1 MEKLCPH
8 PAADGDFV
16 PVMTLD
22 ALLKLRT
29 RSFHLIRSARQA
41 HPGTL
46 ERNDRALVNRS
57 G

>member
-8 PAADGDFV
+8 PAADGDFA

-22 ALLKLRT
+22 TLLKLRT
-29 RSFHLIRSARQA
+29 WSFHLIRSARQA